1 MNSVLVPLFQYDEVN
16 VQKNKAV
23 AAVHALRAKVA
34 RLAKKCQ
41 EKVTLAIRMFCLLV
55 SLSLLFI
62 GCLSLSLLI
71 FFSCNL

>member
-1 MNSVLVPLFQYDEVN
+1 MNSILVPLFQYDEVN

-41 EKVTLAIRMFCLLV
+41 EKVTLAIRMFQV
-55 SLSLLFI
+55 VWFHSL
-62 GCLSLSLLI
+62 
-71 FFSCNL
+71 FSS